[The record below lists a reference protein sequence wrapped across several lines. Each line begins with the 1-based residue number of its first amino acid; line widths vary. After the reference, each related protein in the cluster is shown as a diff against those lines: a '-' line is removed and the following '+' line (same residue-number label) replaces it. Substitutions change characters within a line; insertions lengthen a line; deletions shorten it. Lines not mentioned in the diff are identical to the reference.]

1 MRYAAIGKP
10 LDPAVFIADLQQ
22 RLHAALCRRDDAI
35 RTGNAAGARIGT
47 KHGKPWIFVPPLQ
60 KLPNTPN
67 LPALHAEI
75 ERRYGMIDM
84 LDVLKEVDQLSGF
97 TRKLISVASR
107 EITDADTA
115 RRRKLLVSFA
125 LGSNIGIKR
134 IADAIDGQPE
144 DTGVKCA
151 NA

>member
-1 MRYAAIGKP
+1 MVGARVGKP

-67 LPALHAEI
+67 LPALHAEM

-84 LDVLKEVDQLSGF
+84 LDVLKEADQLSGF
-97 TRKLISVASR
+97 TQANLGRLP

-115 RRRKLLVSFA
+115 RRRKLLASFA
-125 LGSNIGIKR
+125 LGSDIGIKR